1 MPSNR
6 APMFPGAVIKRNSP
20 HSAAVSAIQYRL
32 NALGMDTLPTN
43 GLFDGATEA
52 AVRRFQALFND
63 RNGLPL
69 QVDGQVGEL
78 TWGALFGATALP
90 AMGQGGALAQAAL
103 DVAIAEIGT
112 MEEPPGSNRGRR
124 VNEYLAATGLGGG
137 HPWCAA
143 FVFFC
148 AREGAERAGLSNP
161 LPRTAGVLDMWR
173 RSGTTGLPRVTS
185 AQAVAQPSLVT
196 TGMIFI
202 MDFGG
207 GKGHTGFVRSR
218 EGGRLVTVEG
228 NSNND
233 GSREGTG
240 VFELR
245 RRSLS
250 SGGMVGFIGL
260 P

>member
-1 MPSNR
+1 MSTDR
-6 APMFPGAVIKRNSP
+6 VPMFPGAVIRRNSP
-20 HSAAVSAIQYRL
+20 HSAAVSAIQQRL
-32 NALGMDTLPTN
+32 NALGMDNLPAN
-43 GLFDGATEA
+43 GLFDRVTEV
-52 AVRRFQALFND
+52 AVKRFQALFND

-69 QVDGQVGEL
+69 HVDGAVGEL
-78 TWGALFGATALP
+78 TWGALFGGASLP

-103 DVAIAEIGT
+103 DVAVAEIGV
-112 MEEPPGSNRGRR
+112 MEDPPGSNRGRR
-124 VNEYLAATGLGGG
+124 VEEYLASVGLGGG

-143 FVFFC
+143 FVFFA
-148 AREGAERAGLSNP
+148 ARAAAERTGLSNP

-173 RSGTTGLPRVTS
+173 RSGVAGLPRLT
-185 AQAVAQPSLVT
+185 AGQAAAQPGLVT
-196 TGMIFI
+196 TGMVFI
-202 MDFGG
+202 MDFGA

-228 NSNND
+228 NSNNG

-245 RRSLS
+245 RRSLN
-250 SGGMVGFIGL
+250 GAGMLGFIGL